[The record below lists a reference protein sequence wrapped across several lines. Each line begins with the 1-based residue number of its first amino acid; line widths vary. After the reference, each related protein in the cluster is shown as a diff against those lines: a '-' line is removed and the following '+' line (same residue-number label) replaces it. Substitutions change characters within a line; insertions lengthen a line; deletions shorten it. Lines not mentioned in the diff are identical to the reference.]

1 MVAECSGIRSV
12 LSYRFGM
19 VLLWVTISRME
30 MRSLLLSQ
38 DAEMIDVLQ
47 RALGDLG
54 IGVELYSTASWAGE
68 DVREHKFDAV
78 IVDCEVQGAT
88 EFLERV
94 RKTSANSHSLTFAI
108 VNSDTGLP
116 AAFQMGANLALQKP
130 ITVDRAR
137 SSLRAA
143 YGLIMQERRRYFRYP
158 VETSVQISHEE
169 RTVIRGTVLNVSEGG
184 MALKSDTELQL
195 NRLVKLKYY
204 LPGIKGELEMK
215 GLVVWKDEMG
225 RAGVRF
231 EALSPTMRQQ
241 LSEWLLAQA
250 SAL

>member
-1 MVAECSGIRSV
+1 MSFRTGSG
-12 LSYRFGM
+12 LSFVGYHA
-19 VLLWVTISRME
+19 RME

-38 DAEMIDVLQ
+38 DPDMIDVLQ

-68 DVREHKFDAV
+68 DVRQHKFDAV

-88 EFLERV
+88 EFLDKV
-94 RKTSANSHSLTFAI
+94 RKTACNSRSVTFAI

-143 YGLIMQERRRYFRYP
+143 YGLIMQERRRFFRYP
-158 VETSVQISHEE
+158 VDLPVQISPDE
-169 RTVIRGTVLNVSEGG
+169 RTVLRATAVNISEGG
-184 MALKSDTELQL
+184 MALKSDSDLQL
-195 NRLVKLKYY
+195 NGLVKLSYY
-204 LPGIKGELEMK
+204 LPGIKGEMEMRAAI
-215 GLVVWKDEMG
+215 VWKDPMG
-225 RAGVRF
+225 HVGLRF
-231 EALSPTMRQQ
+231 EALSVTTRQR

-250 SAL
+250 Q